1 MSQVNP
7 ESLETGYRLVM
18 SDPDRETEARGVDL
32 GLKSGL
38 SAKTA
43 RALSAELTL
52 PVVDW
57 RSFIADA
64 PTVSGLLAKDGAVM
78 TTAAP
83 YVDELW
89 LQEKQLRR
97 WNVRRPGE
105 KAAQDRLG
113 LLETTLGSVYMG
125 LKDVGR
131 GLTAIHRNFV
141 GEVQKTLRDVNLD
154 EVPGLDDESR
164 AMLQDF
170 NNVNLDKLTEDILP
184 VFDWMKTHDQDVA
197 NASPFL
203 RFVSDVFRS
212 LPTTGAALIGG
223 AVGGPVGAAAA
234 GGSIVYGQ
242 SLDSYENDPTVTVA
256 PEERRLYALGNAVIQ
271 GALEATGTRGLLA
284 AFKPR
289 GARGKALKV
298 WFEGA
303 VKEGVTEGAQE
314 FPDRLFLEMARGAD
328 PTDKEDLRHLLNVF
342 MSSEFWED
350 ARYSALV
357 GAAAG
362 GLVTAPGIQAQRRAF
377 AAQEAAFAA
386 MPAMAKLFPN
396 TYKLI
401 LRRHVEAGNV
411 SREVFVPSAAVEGL
425 FQEDATSQDVLDFLD
440 KAGIAPADYEAARA
454 SGAPLSIP
462 FENIADV
469 LNDERGQA
477 LRGRLDISLEQESA
491 GASVTAEILES
502 VRKGELS
509 PENMPE
515 DERALEEIREELGLD
530 ELGLDER
537 AFIKQ
542 DVVDAIINA
551 TAGTENAYT
560 AEQARA
566 YADIIDAIVATFAA
580 THGLTYRGAFNLVAP
595 EFARG
600 DISVEEMDALRT
612 QAREAAS
619 SPEAMEQDFALA
631 TNRGK
636 AKKGAAAPRMTLE
649 ERAPLLALV
658 RGRLDGKSLKRDF
671 PEAYRELMQAHGR
684 GLFRNAAKG
693 GIAIDELADE
703 AVSRG
708 LLPQGAGSSELVEYL
723 KAERR
728 ELFQSG
734 NPLASRFADMPMID
748 ADSSAWFGEGKA
760 IEADK
765 KKLRSNLKEWARK
778 NFSKDTSVSNADT
791 GWEVLVTPRSIEKSL
806 SHGFDELLARSVPF
820 IPQIIEGGI
829 HVASIEKKPGLMSH
843 IFANKIRLDGRDYV
857 VGFVLRE
864 DVNGNRFYDHEL
876 TEIINPDSLNA
887 DRLPGKGSEVHAARA
902 NRGEVMN
909 ILREKLGVNDGSG
922 QVLFQSAPPTDSIAF
937 KAWFGNSQVVDENGE
952 PLIVYHSSY
961 ANFGEDF
968 VFDASLLGENT
979 IGNAT
984 DPAWAAT
991 STVGFWANTKPLDIY
1006 SNAQSVYYKI
1016 ENPKEFYSVE
1026 ELAEELRGY
1035 MSDDTHAYD
1044 AAEIRRVGQEFA
1056 DALKSEGYD
1065 GLIVHDEEF
1074 GDTSYVAFSPEQIKA
1089 VNNHGT
1095 WNPADPRIFYQSAW
1109 HGTPHRFD
1117 EFSLDAIGTGEGAQ
1131 AHGWGLYFAEDRK
1144 VSEGYKNRL
1153 TGRFSFSYK
1162 GVKGEHL
1169 KPSSEETQAIR
1180 AVLRDF
1186 YDGKASDLAEA
1197 YNGQIREQEKILA
1210 DEHAAEWQKNMARDR
1225 LAALKDID
1233 VNQLIVD
1240 TGQLFEVDI
1249 PENDVLLDEQKE
1261 LEDQPKAVREAI
1273 MAYFN
1278 SRPDS
1283 YIPIASPDEVRGSTG
1298 RNFYRDVVF
1307 QMAREGAAD
1316 AEKAASELLN
1326 SLGIKGITYE
1336 GGRDGRCF
1344 VVFDDKAIKVL
1355 DTYYQ
1360 GQNNPRAAFSPVTE
1374 AKGIIRFFQS
1384 ADISSA
1390 GHEIGHSLRRVLELG
1405 ANMDN
1410 APDFVRQDWEAA
1422 CAFVGAEPGAAWTV
1436 EQEEKFADSFMDY
1449 LQKGNA
1455 PSVGLRR
1462 SFTRLARW
1470 LTELYRRIRR
1480 LDVQVSPEMSRVF
1493 DRLLATERELA
1504 AAKQRDGLEY
1514 MSTGIED
1521 IPAEFLGGEDAKEIA
1536 EAVARA
1542 DLDAQA
1548 AIHDKLVREL
1558 REHMAEWRK
1567 QAASF
1572 ADADPDQ
1579 ARLDELIEQGG
1590 IVLSE
1595 ERKARYGAEA
1605 IAAIRGKRVGKA
1617 IFSKDGAGVDV
1628 EMAADMWG
1636 FSGPS
1641 AVDDFMAYLAEI
1653 PTKKALRQQF
1663 MQDAFKAWRNTWTSD
1678 EVILTEGAAR
1688 MLELEEVALAKV
1700 AGGQFQNE
1708 ENLRRKVTEEVLKLE
1723 IGQVEKALES
1733 LKTAARENSEAVRA
1747 IYRAKLK
1754 DKAAQALELK
1764 QKQRRAVAEIRE
1776 RYKAKELRRKGV
1788 AQIQRMTRA
1797 KTDVIDYEWLEQMRS
1812 VANRFGLGGRRG
1824 SVRTPE
1830 HLKPLSE
1837 FLAHVQENFDTPIP
1851 VPAWLASIPA
1861 RGMDWRR
1868 LTVEQF
1874 GELTDFI
1881 KWMDHQGR
1889 EAKKLT
1895 TAGQE
1900 LALNEALNAMMASMN
1915 SLKGKTAIADYE
1927 KKQLGWKALVSRG
1940 RKYLAGITQFEYVFK
1955 AADGF
1960 RKGVEEMEGPH
1971 VKHIVR
1977 PLYEARSAEMAMLH
1991 DAGTA
1996 LDEIMKPFRDK
2007 AGIRRSKER
2016 WAMPDV
2022 PLPED
2027 VKKRWGALPWT
2038 YERVLM
2044 VALNMG
2050 NDGNL
2055 AALKGGFGWKDADLN
2070 RITDS
2075 LTAEDWAMVQRIW
2088 DYIDSL
2094 YPRLDAAYQ
2103 AVNGLPMKKVQ
2114 ARRVRTKFGM
2124 LRGGYFPLVFDW
2136 ELSNRAAQ
2144 NKETDALMNGM
2155 AALVRSVKPSDGF
2168 TKERTGG
2175 RLPPRLSLSVLTRHI
2190 QDTCHYATH
2199 APVIHNIRKIT
2210 QDKKF
2215 RNMLEDKFGEDTLAQ
2230 LQTWLNNIARPQ
2242 RQELTG
2248 IEEFVEWGRQM
2259 ATIQALG
2266 LKLTSSMMQLTSL
2279 SASAQEIGWKP
2290 LGEGLSFIGQNRSAA
2305 YETIRALS
2313 PMMRDRAQTIN
2324 ADLARSMD
2332 RLNPDRR
2339 SLVWEFGG
2347 KTYETSWNDVQR
2359 AVFAPMTFCD
2369 SIVAYSTW
2377 WGAYQ
2382 KALRETE
2389 GDQNAAVTYADRAV
2403 SLAQSSGNAV
2413 NLSTLQQ
2420 ATGYKKLLTMFMT
2433 YTMNLQNRIRFQ
2445 TRGLMEGMISPAQYM
2460 EYMFNDV
2467 ATPAVVGMILKALLE
2482 GGDVPDDPRDYAKEI
2497 GYYMLSGFPLLRD
2510 AQSLYEYGGDISV
2523 VNSSISRGFSAPFM
2537 AARGAYKWWTA
2548 DSPKKKDAA
2557 LFSFI
2562 KYMGETAGFAM
2573 GIPSRPIFQF
2583 FQGASDIVNGK
2594 TDNPFA
2600 LFVKQKDEK
2609 KK

>member
-1 MSQVNP
+1 MSNNANI
-7 ESLETGYRLVM
+7 ESLEAGYRLALTN
-18 SDPDRETEARGVDL
+18 PDHEKLARGIDL
-32 GLKSGL
+32 GLQSGL
-38 SAKTA
+38 DADTA
-43 RALSAELTL
+43 LALRSDLNIPSIDWTAFAREAPTLSSFLSGGNAVMNMAAPHIAEL
-52 PVVDW
+52 W
-57 RSFIADA
+57 R
-64 PTVSGLLAKDGAVM
+64 
-78 TTAAP
+78 
-83 YVDELW
+83 
-89 LQEKQLRR
+89 QEQQMRR

-105 KAAQDRLG
+105 GPAQDRLG

-125 LKDVGR
+125 IKDVGR
-131 GLTAIHRNFV
+131 GLTAIHRDFV

-154 EVPGLDDESR
+154 EVLGLDDESR
-164 AMLQDF
+164 AMLQYF
-170 NNVNLDKLTEDILP
+170 NNVDLDKLTEDILP

-203 RFVSDVFRS
+203 RFVSDVFRA
-212 LPTTGAALIGG
+212 LPTTGAALLGG
-223 AVGGPVGAAAA
+223 AAGGPAGAAAVGG
-234 GGSIVYGQ
+234 SIIYGQ
-242 SLDSYENDPTVTVA
+242 SLDSYENDPAVTA
-256 PEERRLYALGNAVIQ
+256 SPKDRRLYALGNALIQ
-271 GALEATGTRGLLA
+271 GGLEAVGAHGLLN
-284 AFKPR
+284 AFRPR
-289 GARGKALKV
+289 GARGKALKA

-303 VKEGVTEGAQE
+303 AREGVTEAAQE
-314 FPDRLFLEMARGAD
+314 FPDRFFQEMARGAEL
-328 PTDKEDLRHLLNVF
+328 TDKEDLLHLLDVF
-342 MSSEFWED
+342 TSSEFWKD
-350 ARYSALV
+350 AGYAGLV

-362 GLVTAPGIQAQRRAF
+362 GLVTAPGIHAQRRAF

-386 MPAMAKLFPN
+386 MPAMAKNFPN
-396 TYKLI
+396 AYKAI
-401 LRRHVEAGNV
+401 LRRHAEAGNV

-425 FQEDATSQDVLDFLD
+425 FQEDATSQDVQDFLD
-440 KAGIAPADYEAARA
+440 KAGISPADYEAARA

-477 LRGRLDISLEQESA
+477 LRDQLDISPEQESV
-491 GASVTAEILES
+491 GAAVTAEIFES
-502 VRKGELS
+502 VQKGTLS
-509 PENMPE
+509 LENMPE
-515 DERALEEIREELGLD
+515 DERALEKIREELGLD
-530 ELGLDER
+530 ELALDER
-537 AFIKQ
+537 AFMKQ
-542 DVVDAIINA
+542 DVVDTIINA
-551 TAGTENAYT
+551 TAGNENAYT
-560 AEQARA
+560 AGQAGA
-566 YADIIDAIVATFAA
+566 YADIIDATVATFAA

-595 EFARG
+595 EFTRG
-600 DISVEEMDALRT
+600 DISVEEMDALRSRV
-612 QAREAAS
+612 REAAA
-619 SPEAMEQDFALA
+619 SPEATEQNFALA

-636 AKKGAAAPRMTLE
+636 TKKGQAAPRMTLE
-649 ERAPLLALV
+649 ESAPLLALV

-671 PEAYRELMQAHGR
+671 PDAYRELLQAHGR
-684 GLFRNAAKG
+684 GLFRSAAKG
-693 GIAIDELADE
+693 GVAIDELADE

-708 LLPQGAGSSELVEYL
+708 FLPQGAGSSELVEYL
-723 KAERR
+723 KAGRR

-734 NPLASRFADMPMID
+734 NPLASRFADMPMIE

-760 IEADK
+760 IEADRRN
-765 KKLRSNLKEWARK
+765 LRKALLEWAKGRFPNGATVK
-778 NFSKDTSVSNADT
+778 NADQ
-791 GWEVLVTPRSIEKSL
+791 GWDVQVTPRGITKTL
-806 SHGFDELLARSVPF
+806 SHGYDETLARSVPF
-820 IPQIIEGGI
+820 IPQIIETGI
-829 HVASIEKKPGLMSH
+829 YVAKGKTENGMKTH
-843 IFANKIRLDGRDYV
+843 IFANKLLLDGKDYV

-864 DVNGNRFYDHEL
+864 DQNGQRFYDHEL
-876 TEIINPDSLNA
+876 TEIINPDSLNPA
-887 DRLPGKGSEVHAARA
+887 SPSKEEARTGTRA
-902 NRGEVMN
+902 NRGNVMN
-909 ILREKLGVNDGSG
+909 ILRDKLGVNDGTG
-922 QVLFQSAPPTDSIAF
+922 QVLFQSA
-937 KAWFGNSQVVDENGE
+937 
-952 PLIVYHSSY
+952 Y
-961 ANFGEDF
+961 
-968 VFDASLLGENT
+968 
-979 IGNAT
+979 
-984 DPAWAAT
+984 
-991 STVGFWANTKPLDIY
+991 
-1006 SNAQSVYYKI
+1006 
-1016 ENPKEFYSVE
+1016 
-1026 ELAEELRGY
+1026 
-1035 MSDDTHAYD
+1035 
-1044 AAEIRRVGQEFA
+1044 
-1056 DALKSEGYD
+1056 
-1065 GLIVHDEEF
+1065 
-1074 GDTSYVAFSPEQIKA
+1074 
-1089 VNNHGT
+1089 
-1095 WNPADPRIFYQSAW
+1095 
-1109 HGTPHRFD
+1109 HGTPHRFN

-1131 AHGWGLYFAEDRK
+1131 AHGWGLYFAQDKKISDDYR
-1144 VSEGYKNRL
+1144 NRL
-1153 TGRFSFSYK
+1153 RRGRS
-1162 GVKGEHL
+1162 
-1169 KPSSEETQAIR
+1169 R
-1180 AVLRDF
+1180 
-1186 YDGKASDLAEA
+1186 
-1197 YNGQIREQEKILA
+1197 
-1210 DEHAAEWQKNMARDR
+1210 
-1225 LAALKDID
+1225 
-1233 VNQLIVD
+1233 
-1240 TGQLFEVDI
+1240 GQLFEVDI
-1249 PENDVLLDEQKE
+1249 PENDVLLDEQKTFAE
-1261 LEDQPKAVREAI
+1261 QPEEVKSALRSIYKSFSKEQLAPVREEMKVRVMEDRAL
-1273 MAYFN
+1273 AEKGEDLRKKRQRLFN
-1278 SRPDS
+1278 RRRALKTVNAERPS
-1283 YIPIASPDEVRGSTG
+1283 GSGNPFEPEKSTRLFELG
-1298 RNFYRDVVF
+1298 EKYLHEMYSDTQIERLQND
-1307 QMAREGAAD
+1307 AD
-1316 AEKAASELLN
+1316 YLSAEKASVDNEIAALEQKIAENEQRIEVKREKERAEIDKARPDTLLSRMNGSDLYSGISIALGSSRVASERLN
-1326 SLGIKGITYE
+1326 EQGIKGITYD
-1336 GGRDGRCF
+1336 GGQDGRCF

-1410 APDFVRQDWEAA
+1410 SPDFVRQDWESA
-1422 CAFVGAEPGAAWTV
+1422 CAFVGAESGAAWTV
-1436 EQEEKFADSFMDY
+1436 AQEEKFADSFVDY

-1455 PSVGLRR
+1455 PSTGLRR
-1462 SFTRLARW
+1462 AFTRLARW
-1470 LTELYRRIRR
+1470 LTELYRRIRG

-1521 IPAEFLGGEDAKEIA
+1521 IPAEFLGGEDAKQIA

-1558 REHMAEWRK
+1558 RQNMAEWRR
-1567 QAASF
+1567 QAISF
-1572 ADADPDQ
+1572 ADSDPDQ
-1579 ARLDELIEQGG
+1579 VRLDDLIKQGG
-1590 IVLSE
+1590 LILPE
-1595 ERKARYGAEA
+1595 ELKARYGAEV

-1617 IFSKDGAGVDV
+1617 IFSRDGSGVDV
-1628 EMAADMWG
+1628 DMAADIWG

-1688 MLELEEVALAKV
+1688 MLELEEVALAKA

-1723 IGQVEKALES
+1723 IGQAEKALES

-1788 AQIQRMTRA
+1788 AQIQRITRA
-1797 KTDVIDYEWLEQMRS
+1797 KAGVIDYEWLEQIRS
-1812 VANRFGLGGRRG
+1812 VANRFRLGGRRG

-1830 HLKPLSE
+1830 HLKPLPE
-1837 FLAHVQENFDTPIP
+1837 FLAQVQADFDTPIP
-1851 VPAWLASIPA
+1851 VPAWLASVPA

-1874 GELTDFI
+1874 GELVDFI

-1889 EAKKLT
+1889 EAKRLT
-1895 TAGQE
+1895 VAGQK
-1900 LALNEALNAMMASMN
+1900 LNLNEALNAMTASMN
-1915 SLKGKTAIADYE
+1915 SLKSKTAIADYE
-1927 KKQLGWKALVSRG
+1927 RKKLGWKALANLG
-1940 RKYLAGITQFEYVFK
+1940 RRYLAPITQFEYVFK

-1971 VKHIVR
+1971 VKYIVR
-1977 PLYEARSAEMAMLH
+1977 PLYEARSAEMGMLH
-1991 DAGTA
+1991 DAGAA

-2007 AGIRRSKER
+2007 AGISRSKER
-2016 WAMPDV
+2016 WAMPNV

-2050 NDGNL
+2050 NDGNR
-2055 AALKGGFGWKDADLN
+2055 AALKGGFGWNDIHLA

-2075 LTAEDWAMVQRIW
+2075 LTAEDWTMVQRIW

-2094 YPRLDAAYQ
+2094 YPQLDAAYQ

-2124 LRGGYFPLVFDW
+2124 LKGGYFPLVFDW
-2136 ELSNRAAQ
+2136 ELSNRTAQ
-2144 NKETDALMNGM
+2144 QKETDALMNGA
-2155 AALVRSVKPSDGF
+2155 AALIRSVKPSDGF

-2175 RLPPRLSLSVLTRHI
+2175 RLPPHLSLSVLTRHI

-2199 APVIHNIRKIT
+2199 APIIHNIRKIT
-2210 QDKKF
+2210 QDKNF
-2215 RNMLEDKFGEDTLAQ
+2215 RNMLEDKFGKDTLDQ
-2230 LQTWLNNIARPQ
+2230 LQPWLNNIARPQ

-2248 IEEFVEWGRQM
+2248 IEQFVEWGRQM

-2266 LKLTSSMMQLTSL
+2266 LKLTTSMMQLTSL
-2279 SASAQEIGWKP
+2279 SASAQEIGWKAM
-2290 LGEGLSFIGQNRSAA
+2290 GEGLSFIGQNRSSA
-2305 YETIRALS
+2305 YETIQALS

-2332 RLNPDRR
+2332 KLNPDRR
-2339 SLVWEFGG
+2339 SLVWEYGSR
-2347 KTYETSWNDVQR
+2347 TYEASWNDVQR

-2369 SIVAYSTW
+2369 SIVSYSTW

-2389 GDQNAAVTYADRAV
+2389 GDQKAAVTYADRAV

-2420 ATGYKKLLTMFMT
+2420 ATGYKKLITMFMT

-2467 ATPAVVGMILKALLE
+2467 AVPAFASMILKAVLA
-2482 GGDVPDDPRDYAKEI
+2482 GGDVPDDPKEYMKEL
-2497 GYYMLSGFPLLRD
+2497 GYYMLSGFPIIRD
-2510 AQSLYEYGGDISV
+2510 IQSLYEYGGDISL

-2537 AARGAYKWWTA
+2537 ATRAAYKWWTA
-2548 DSPKKKDAA
+2548 DSSKKEDAA

-2562 KYMGETAGFAM
+2562 KYMGETAGFAA

-2594 TDNPFA
+2594 TGNPFA
-2600 LFVKQKDEK
+2600 LFVKQEDEK
-2609 KK
+2609 KKR

>member
-7 ESLETGYRLVM
+7 EGLETGYRLVM

-89 LQEKQLRR
+89 RQEKQLRR

-105 KAAQDRLG
+105 KTAQDRLG

-328 PTDKEDLRHLLNVF
+328 PTDKEDLRHLLDVF

-357 GAAAG
+357 GATAG
-362 GLVTAPGIQAQRRAF
+362 GLVTAPSIQAQRRAF

-396 TYKLI
+396 AYKAI

-477 LRGRLDISLEQESA
+477 LRGQLDISLEQESA

-537 AFIKQ
+537 MFLKQ

-600 DISVEEMDALRT
+600 DISVEEMDALRAR
-612 QAREAAS
+612 AREAAS

-820 IPQIIEGGI
+820 ISQIIEGGI
-829 HVASIEKKPGLMSH
+829 HIASIEKKPGLMSH

-922 QVLFQSAPPTDSIAF
+922 QVLFQSA
-937 KAWFGNSQVVDENGE
+937 
-952 PLIVYHSSY
+952 Y
-961 ANFGEDF
+961 
-968 VFDASLLGENT
+968 
-979 IGNAT
+979 
-984 DPAWAAT
+984 
-991 STVGFWANTKPLDIY
+991 
-1006 SNAQSVYYKI
+1006 
-1016 ENPKEFYSVE
+1016 
-1026 ELAEELRGY
+1026 
-1035 MSDDTHAYD
+1035 
-1044 AAEIRRVGQEFA
+1044 
-1056 DALKSEGYD
+1056 
-1065 GLIVHDEEF
+1065 
-1074 GDTSYVAFSPEQIKA
+1074 
-1089 VNNHGT
+1089 
-1095 WNPADPRIFYQSAW
+1095 
-1109 HGTPHRFD
+1109 HGTPHRFN
-1117 EFSLDAIGTGEGAQ
+1117 EFSLGAIGTGEGAQ
-1131 AHGWGLYFAEDRK
+1131 AHGWGLYFAADRQI
-1144 VSEGYKNRL
+1144 
-1153 TGRFSFSYK
+1153 
-1162 GVKGEHL
+1162 
-1169 KPSSEETQAIR
+1169 SEEYRAKLIDGNDVFLFLGDRYELTNEGWYHEESGEVLYFDSPEAMALDAMSNNSDAKEAMEDIEKQIEDEKEYGEEADDKLLDKLQTALNHIR
-1180 AVLRDF
+1180 
-1186 YDGKASDLAEA
+1186 DGDIEPAGK
-1197 YNGQIREQEKILA
+1197 GQ
-1210 DEHAAEWQKNMARDR
+1210 
-1225 LAALKDID
+1225 
-1233 VNQLIVD
+1233 V
-1240 TGQLFEVDI
+1240 FEVDI
-1249 PENDVLLDEQKE
+1249 PENDVLLDEDLPFSEQPEKVRLALKSIVEQMGEYAPE
-1261 LEDQPKAVREAI
+1261 LSNALRSYEDASGRAI
-1273 MAYFN
+1273 YWALEQDM
-1278 SRPDS
+1278 
-1283 YIPIASPDEVRGSTG
+1283 G
-1298 RNFYRDVVF
+1298 
-1307 QMAREGAAD
+1307 GA
-1316 AEKAASELLN
+1316 KAASEVLN
-1326 SLGIKGITYE
+1326 TVGVKGITYE
-1336 GGRDGRCF
+1336 GGQDGRCF

-1422 CAFVGAEPGAAWTV
+1422 CAFVGAKPGAAWTV

-1641 AVDDFMAYLAEI
+1641 AVDDFMAHLAEI

-1788 AQIQRMTRA
+1788 AQIQRMMRA

-1927 KKQLGWKALVSRG
+1927 KKQLGWKALVSLG

-2523 VNSSISRGFSAPFM
+2523 GNSSISRGFSAPFM

>member
-7 ESLETGYRLVM
+7 EGLETGYRLVM

-89 LQEKQLRR
+89 RQEKQLRR

-105 KAAQDRLG
+105 KTAQDRLG

-328 PTDKEDLRHLLNVF
+328 PTDKEDLRHLLDVF

-357 GAAAG
+357 GATAG
-362 GLVTAPGIQAQRRAF
+362 GLVTAPSIQAQRRAF

-396 TYKLI
+396 AYKAI

-477 LRGRLDISLEQESA
+477 LRGQLDISLEQESA

-537 AFIKQ
+537 MFLKQ

-600 DISVEEMDALRT
+600 DISVEEMDALRAR
-612 QAREAAS
+612 AREAAS

-649 ERAPLLALV
+649 APLLALV

-820 IPQIIEGGI
+820 ISQIIEGGI
-829 HVASIEKKPGLMSH
+829 HIASIEKKPGLMSH

-922 QVLFQSAPPTDSIAF
+922 QVLFQSA
-937 KAWFGNSQVVDENGE
+937 
-952 PLIVYHSSY
+952 Y
-961 ANFGEDF
+961 
-968 VFDASLLGENT
+968 
-979 IGNAT
+979 
-984 DPAWAAT
+984 
-991 STVGFWANTKPLDIY
+991 
-1006 SNAQSVYYKI
+1006 
-1016 ENPKEFYSVE
+1016 
-1026 ELAEELRGY
+1026 
-1035 MSDDTHAYD
+1035 
-1044 AAEIRRVGQEFA
+1044 
-1056 DALKSEGYD
+1056 
-1065 GLIVHDEEF
+1065 
-1074 GDTSYVAFSPEQIKA
+1074 
-1089 VNNHGT
+1089 
-1095 WNPADPRIFYQSAW
+1095 
-1109 HGTPHRFD
+1109 HGTPHRFN
-1117 EFSLDAIGTGEGAQ
+1117 EFSLGAIGTGEGAQ
-1131 AHGWGLYFAEDRK
+1131 AHGWGLYFAADRQI
-1144 VSEGYKNRL
+1144 
-1153 TGRFSFSYK
+1153 
-1162 GVKGEHL
+1162 
-1169 KPSSEETQAIR
+1169 SEEYRAKLIDGNDVFLFLGDRYELTNEGWYHEESGEVLYFDSPEAMALDAMSNNSDAKEAMEDIEKQIEDEKEYGEEADDKLLDKLQTALNHIR
-1180 AVLRDF
+1180 
-1186 YDGKASDLAEA
+1186 DGDIEPAGK
-1197 YNGQIREQEKILA
+1197 GQ
-1210 DEHAAEWQKNMARDR
+1210 
-1225 LAALKDID
+1225 
-1233 VNQLIVD
+1233 V
-1240 TGQLFEVDI
+1240 FEVDI
-1249 PENDVLLDEQKE
+1249 PENDVLLDEDLPFSEQPEKVRLALKSIVEQMGEYAPE
-1261 LEDQPKAVREAI
+1261 LSNALRSYEDASGRAI
-1273 MAYFN
+1273 YWALEQDM
-1278 SRPDS
+1278 
-1283 YIPIASPDEVRGSTG
+1283 G
-1298 RNFYRDVVF
+1298 
-1307 QMAREGAAD
+1307 GA
-1316 AEKAASELLN
+1316 KAASEVLN
-1326 SLGIKGITYE
+1326 TVGVKGITYE
-1336 GGRDGRCF
+1336 GGQDGRCF

-1422 CAFVGAEPGAAWTV
+1422 CAFVGAKPGAAWTV

-1641 AVDDFMAYLAEI
+1641 AVDDFMAHLAEI

-1788 AQIQRMTRA
+1788 AQIQRMMRA

-1927 KKQLGWKALVSRG
+1927 KKQLGWKALVSLG

>member
-477 LRGRLDISLEQESA
+477 LRGQLDISLEQESA

-820 IPQIIEGGI
+820 ISQIIEGGI
-829 HVASIEKKPGLMSH
+829 HIASIEKKPGLMSH

-922 QVLFQSAPPTDSIAF
+922 RVLF
-937 KAWFGNSQVVDENGE
+937 
-952 PLIVYHSSY
+952 
-961 ANFGEDF
+961 
-968 VFDASLLGENT
+968 
-979 IGNAT
+979 
-984 DPAWAAT
+984 
-991 STVGFWANTKPLDIY
+991 
-1006 SNAQSVYYKI
+1006 
-1016 ENPKEFYSVE
+1016 
-1026 ELAEELRGY
+1026 
-1035 MSDDTHAYD
+1035 
-1044 AAEIRRVGQEFA
+1044 
-1056 DALKSEGYD
+1056 
-1065 GLIVHDEEF
+1065 
-1074 GDTSYVAFSPEQIKA
+1074 
-1089 VNNHGT
+1089 
-1095 WNPADPRIFYQSAW
+1095 QSAW

-1117 EFSLDAIGTGEGAQ
+1117 EFNLDAIGTGEGAQ
-1131 AHGWGLYFAEDRK
+1131 AHGWGLYFAADRQI
-1144 VSEGYKNRL
+1144 
-1153 TGRFSFSYK
+1153 
-1162 GVKGEHL
+1162 
-1169 KPSSEETQAIR
+1169 SEEYRAKLIDGNDVFLFLGDRYELTNEGWYHEESGEVLYFDSPEAMALDAMSNNSDAKEAMEDIEKQIEDEKEYGEEADDKLLDKLQTALNHIR
-1180 AVLRDF
+1180 
-1186 YDGKASDLAEA
+1186 DG
-1197 YNGQIREQEKILA
+1197 
-1210 DEHAAEWQKNMARDR
+1210 
-1225 LAALKDID
+1225 DIEPAGK
-1233 VNQLIVD
+1233 
-1240 TGQLFEVDI
+1240 GQLFEVDI
-1249 PENDVLLDEQKE
+1249 PENDVLLDEDLPFSEQPEKVRLALKSIVEQMGEYAPE
-1261 LEDQPKAVREAI
+1261 LSNALRSYEDASGRAI
-1273 MAYFN
+1273 YWALEQDM
-1278 SRPDS
+1278 
-1283 YIPIASPDEVRGSTG
+1283 G
-1298 RNFYRDVVF
+1298 
-1307 QMAREGAAD
+1307 GA
-1316 AEKAASELLN
+1316 KAASEVLN
-1326 SLGIKGITYE
+1326 TVGVKGITYE
-1336 GGRDGRCF
+1336 GGQDGRCF

-2583 FQGASDIVNGK
+2583 FQGASNIVNGK